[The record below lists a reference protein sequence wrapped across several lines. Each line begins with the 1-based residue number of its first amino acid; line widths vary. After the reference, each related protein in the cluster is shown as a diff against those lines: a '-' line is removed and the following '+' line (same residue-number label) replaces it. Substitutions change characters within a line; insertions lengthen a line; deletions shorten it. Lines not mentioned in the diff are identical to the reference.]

1 MLAGPDPGSGGARVM
16 NMLSHADGYFAERGR
31 WYFRTNGNVMGPFTD
46 KAEAQMAVL
55 YFRQRLKWP
64 SLRQLHEF
72 MGEDGGARRSA

>member
-1 MLAGPDPGSGGARVM
+1 M
-16 NMLSHADGYFAERGR
+16 NMLSQPDGYFCERER
-31 WYFRTNGNVMGPFTD
+31 WYFRTHGNVMGPFGD

-72 MGEDGGARRSA
+72 MGREMLRSA